1 MPKIVN
7 FDEKIDF
14 ICEKAYEEFIKNG
27 VNNFSLNKFIE
38 SLNMSKGQ
46 FYYYFKTKEELIFE
60 VIDKKSE
67 KFFIDTEK
75 EINEAQ
81 TFSEKLLALFSF
93 YLVLS
98 DPENKSFD
106 KLMKDTFYM
115 YLNVENEFIKEK
127 NAECYD
133 YLFSVTNEIFDDMI
147 AKKVL
152 KENAKNF
159 IPSLIATADGMYLQ
173 SMILENYDLK
183 KNLIDYI
190 KMLED
195 LLKR

>member
-81 TFSEKLLALFSF
+81 TFSEKILALFSF

-98 DPENKSFD
+98 YPENKYFD
-106 KLMKDTFYM
+106 KLMKYTYYI

>member
-7 FDEKIDF
+7 SDKKIDF

-60 VIDKKSE
+60 VIDRKSE
-67 KFFIDTEK
+67 KFFEETETK
-75 EINEAQ
+75 ISEAQ
-81 TFSEKLLALFSF
+81 TFYEKLLALFSF
-93 YLVLS
+93 YLDS
-98 DPENKSFD
+98 AAPENIPFD
-106 KLMKDTFYM
+106 KLMKDTFSM
-115 YLNVENEFIKEK
+115 YLNVENEFIKQK

-133 YLFSVTNEIFDDMI
+133 YIFGITNEIFTEMI
-147 AKKVL
+147 EKGAL
-152 KENAKNF
+152 KEDSKEF
-159 IPSLIATADGMYLQ
+159 IPSLIATTDGMYLQ

-183 KNLIDYI
+183 KNLTDYI
-190 KMLED
+190 KMLD
-195 LLKR
+195 KLLKK

>member
-1 MPKIVN
+1 
-7 FDEKIDF
+7 
-14 ICEKAYEEFIKNG
+14 
-27 VNNFSLNKFIE
+27 
-38 SLNMSKGQ
+38 
-46 FYYYFKTKEELIFE
+46 
-60 VIDKKSE
+60 
-67 KFFIDTEK
+67 
-75 EINEAQ
+75 
-81 TFSEKLLALFSF
+81 
-93 YLVLS
+93 
-98 DPENKSFD
+98 
-106 KLMKDTFYM
+106 
-115 YLNVENEFIKEK
+115 
-127 NAECYD
+127 
-133 YLFSVTNEIFDDMI
+133 MI

>member
-7 FDEKIDF
+7 SSEKIDF

-46 FYYYFKTKEELIFE
+46 FYHYFKTKEELIFE

-75 EINEAQ
+75 KINEAQ
-81 TFSEKLLALFSF
+81 TFSQKLLALFSF

-115 YLNVENEFIKEK
+115 YLNIENEFIKQK

-133 YLFSVTNEIFDDMI
+133 YLFSSTNEIFDEMI
-147 AKKVL
+147 AKKTL
-152 KENAKNF
+152 NENAKKF

-173 SMILENYDLK
+173 SITLENYNLK
-183 KNLIDYI
+183 ENLIDYI

>member
-7 FDEKIDF
+7 SSEKIDF
-14 ICEKAYEEFIKNG
+14 ICEKAYEEFINNG

-46 FYYYFKTKEELIFE
+46 FYHYFKTKEELIFE

-75 EINEAQ
+75 EIAEAQ

-115 YLNVENEFIKEK
+115 YLNIENEFIKQK

-133 YLFSVTNEIFDDMI
+133 YLFNATNEIFDEMI
-147 AKKVL
+147 AKKTL
-152 KENAKNF
+152 NENAKKF

-173 SMILENYDLK
+173 SITLENYNLK
-183 KNLIDYI
+183 ENLIDYI
-190 KMLED
+190 KMLDE
-195 LLKR
+195 LLKK